1 MQSPG
6 VDSQGG
12 NAVALD
18 RHVVLVSAQGTQSRA
33 WPLFRKY
40 TPVGLGIGIVG
51 VLIVMALAAPWIAP
65 YEPAAQYTDAVLHGP
80 TQRYFLGTDMFG
92 RDLLSRLIWGTRISL
107 QVGLG
112 AAMVGFAI
120 GVPLGLLAG
129 YVEGTTEAVIMR
141 LTDLLLAFPLLLLAL
156 IIVTA
161 LGGR

>member
-1 MQSPG
+1 
-6 VDSQGG
+6 VDSQSG

-18 RHVVLVSAQGTQSRA
+18 RQVALVGAQGTQWRA
-33 WPLFRKY
+33 WHRFRQY
-40 TPVGLGIGIVG
+40 IPVSLGIGIVG
-51 VLIVMALAAPWIAP
+51 VLVVVALAAPWIAP

-80 TQRYFLGTDMFG
+80 TQRYVLGTDMFG

-129 YVEGTTEAVIMR
+129 YVEGITEAVIMR